1 MQLKG
6 PDLDKLCGDSGN
18 LNDKLALTLTKYL
31 FKAFEMI
38 ALKE

>member
-6 PDLDKLCGDSGN
+6 PDLDKLCGDGGN

-38 ALKE
+38 A